1 MPKDNFFDVPF
12 SVSECF
18 HNTPSVCQGITPW
31 QTENSLA
38 GFEISSV
45 SSPVIPWQ
53 GEIQIPDFF
62 YSEGQKPSPR
72 LTNAESGILRQTT
85 ELNLSELAAFLVDTG
100 DGLPLED
107 SDYHVIHGSSALL
120 DYVESYEAEPED
132 VWKEKILGKYNVK

>member
-38 GFEISSV
+38 GFENSSV

-53 GEIQIPDFF
+53 GENQMPDFF
-62 YSEGQKPSPR
+62 YSEGKKTSHRPP
-72 LTNAESGILRQTT
+72 TAEQGI
-85 ELNLSELAAFLVDTG
+85 
-100 DGLPLED
+100 
-107 SDYHVIHGSSALL
+107 
-120 DYVESYEAEPED
+120 
-132 VWKEKILGKYNVK
+132 